1 MAHLL
6 DTNVIS
12 ETVKAQPNPGVK
24 AWLEST
30 PVEETYLSALA
41 LGELVQGVVRAPK
54 GRRQD
59 LETWLKGVKER
70 FNGCV
75 LPLDAAVMEVWGTLM
90 GEGLARG
97 QPLPALDAMLAATAL
112 HHGLILVTR
121 NTRHF
126 AGLPIVVLDPR
137 EA

>member
-12 ETVKAQPNPGVK
+12 ETVKAQPNPGVR

-30 PVEETYLSALA
+30 PVEETYLSALT
-41 LGELVQGVVRAPK
+41 LGELVQGVVRAPD
-54 GRRQD
+54 RRRKV
-59 LETWLKGVKER
+59 LETWLRGVKEQ
-70 FNGCV
+70 FNGRI

-90 GEGLARG
+90 GEGFARG

-126 AGLPIVVLDPR
+126 AGLPIVVLDPW
-137 EA
+137 E

>member
-6 DTNVIS
+6 DTNGIS
-12 ETVKAQPNPGVK
+12 ERVKAQPNPGVK
-24 AWLEST
+24 ARLEST
-30 PVEETYLSALA
+30 PVEETYLSALT
-41 LGELVQGVVRAPK
+41 LGELVQGVVRAPD
-54 GRRQD
+54 RRRKV
-59 LETWLKGVKER
+59 LETWLRGVKEQ
-70 FNGCV
+70 FNGCI
-75 LPLDAAVMEVWGTLM
+75 LPLGAAVMEVWGTLM
-90 GEGLARG
+90 GEGFARG
-97 QPLPALDAMLAATAL
+97 QPLSPTDAMLAATAL